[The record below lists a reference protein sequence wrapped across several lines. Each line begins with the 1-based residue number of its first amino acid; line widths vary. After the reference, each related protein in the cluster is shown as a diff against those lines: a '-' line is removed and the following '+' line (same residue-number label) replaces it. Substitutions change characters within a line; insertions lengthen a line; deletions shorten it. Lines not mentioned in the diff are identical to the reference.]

1 MPSKTLKQ
9 PPFYAQNQPLIHLHP
24 FALKHHL
31 SEPLNT
37 PKFCPQNTLSLTPQ
51 NYALTLPLI
60 FTFKHT
66 LNTLEICLQGTPRPL
81 QNKKKKQENLNQYN
95 ITSSKKK

>member
-1 MPSKTLKQ
+1 LICPQTSLKS
-9 PPFYAQNQPLIHLHP
+9 
-24 FALKHHL
+24 ALKH
-31 SEPLNT
+31 PLICPQNYALFVPSNT

-66 LNTLEICLQGTPRPL
+66 LNTLEICLQGTPCPL
-81 QNKKKKQENLNQYN
+81 QNKLKRNQENLNQYN
-95 ITSSKKK
+95 ITSSKNK